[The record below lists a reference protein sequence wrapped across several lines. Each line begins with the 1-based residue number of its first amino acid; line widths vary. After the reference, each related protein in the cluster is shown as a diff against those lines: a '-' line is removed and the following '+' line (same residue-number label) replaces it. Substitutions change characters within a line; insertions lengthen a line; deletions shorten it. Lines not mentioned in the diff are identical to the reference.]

1 MGEQKV
7 VPFQRQKTVPVK
19 RRPKMII
26 SMLILVMIV
35 IVTIGSVFYFSSHLS
50 SVDMIY
56 YEGLN
61 YVTRADVLTLSELRE
76 QPSLRSINEAKMVEQ
91 LKTHPLIEDASITIE
106 NGNDLIITIVEKDV
120 LGCLV
125 EGDAY
130 SYVLSDGK
138 RLDLSEFS
146 NQICQGIII
155 NVPNLSLN
163 DVYLQHFIRELLK
176 VDKLLVATIQDI
188 NYEPLAGD
196 ENRFSL
202 YLKDGHTIK
211 VNTYS
216 MVEKLIYYETMKQ
229 QVIELQGEDEKG
241 VFHLDVGDFFEP
253 YEKSTEKS

>member
-26 SMLILVMIV
+26 SMVSLVVILT
-35 IVTIGSVFYFSSHLS
+35 VTVGSIFYFSSHFS
-50 SVDMIY
+50 SIDMIY

-76 QPSLRSINEAKMVEQ
+76 QPSIRSIDEVHIVEQ
-91 LKTHPLIEDASITIE
+91 LKTHPLIETANVKIS
-106 NGNDLIITIVEKDV
+106 NGNDLVLTIVEKDV
-120 LGCLV
+120 LGCIV
-125 EGDAY
+125 EENAY

-155 NVPNLSLN
+155 NVPNLAVNN
-163 DVYLQHFIRELLK
+163 DYLQHFINELLK
-176 VDKLLVATIQDI
+176 VNELLVATIQDI

-196 ENRFSL
+196 DNRFSL

-216 MVEKLIYYETMKQ
+216 MVEKLAYYETMKQ
-229 QVIELQGEDEKG
+229 TVIELQGADEKG
-241 VFHLDVGDFFEP
+241 IFHLDVGDFFEP
-253 YEKSTEKS
+253 YPTSTKK